1 MLCTHGSRI
10 READPPSRPE
20 GSHLLAAHQGH
31 DCRQTA
37 DTYTSL
43 HCDQAGRWH
52 KLGAGLGLVVATLA
66 AVFGG
71 EFARDL
77 VLGAAH

>member
-1 MLCTHGSRI
+1 MEAEFVKRTRRPDRKVRI
-10 READPPSRPE
+10 CWLHISV
-20 GSHLLAAHQGH
+20 H

-43 HCDQAGRWH
+43 QCDQAGRWH

-66 AVFGG
+66 AAFGG